1 MRRPLFVVLKED
13 FMHIENFEMERWQS
27 IWENQVR
34 FNLSESGVHPMQV
47 SELLEASDLKALESQ
62 LLGYPQTN
70 GTVEL
75 RERVSDLYPGSDVDN
90 IIVTNGTAEANFI
103 SVFSLVEPGDEVVMM
118 IPNYMQI
125 WGLTRSLGTKTI
137 PFMLRED
144 TGWAPD
150 LDEFEKLVNEKT
162 KLIAI
167 CNPNNPTGAILS
179 EDHMR
184 GICEVAG
191 GVGAWVL
198 ADEVYQGAELD
209 GETTPTFWGWYDRLL
224 VTAGLSKAYGL
235 PGLRIGWVV
244 GPSEKVEELWSYKD
258 YTSIAPGALS
268 DYLARRAL
276 EPQRRAQ
283 ILERTR
289 SILNKQIPLVHDWVN
304 SQSDILVMTPPKAGA
319 FAVVR
324 YKLDV
329 NSTDLIER
337 LRTEKSVLIV
347 PGDQFQLDH
356 YVRIGYGGEP
366 EVVKEGLALFSELL
380 TSVCS

>member
-1 MRRPLFVVLKED
+1 MR
-13 FMHIENFEMERWQS
+13 IEAFEMERWQS
-27 IWENQVR
+27 IWENRVR
-34 FNLSESGVHPMQV
+34 LNLSESGVHPMQV
-47 SELLEASDLKALESQ
+47 SDLLEQPDRQELENQ

-75 RERVSDLYPGSDVDN
+75 REQISDLYAGSDVDN

-103 SVFSLVEPGDEVVMM
+103 SVLSLIEPGDEVVMM

-125 WGLTRSLGTKTI
+125 WGLTRSLGAETK
-137 PFMLRED
+137 PLLLREES
-144 TGWAPD
+144 GWAPD
-150 LDEFEKLVNEKT
+150 LDELEKLVNEKT
-162 KLIAI
+162 KLIAV

-179 EDHMR
+179 EEHMR

-191 GVGAWVL
+191 RVGAWVL

-209 GETTPTFWGWYDRLL
+209 GELTPTFWGWYDRLL

-244 GPSEKVEELWSYKD
+244 GPPDKVEELWSYKD

-268 DYLARRAL
+268 DFLARRAL
-276 EPQRRAQ
+276 EPKRRTQ
-283 ILERTR
+283 ILGRTR
-289 SILNKQIPLVHDWVN
+289 AILNKQFPIVQEWVD
-304 SQSDILVMTPPKAGA
+304 SQGDLLVMTPPRAGA

-324 YKLDV
+324 YRLDI
-329 NSTDLIER
+329 NSTELIDR
-337 LRTEKSVLIV
+337 LKEEKSVLIV

-356 YVRIGYGGEP
+356 YVRVGYGGEP
-366 EVVKEGLALFSELL
+366 EIVKEGLALFSELL
-380 TSVCS
+380 AAVRS